1 MIVRLVGRLK
11 GIFLGLCALALV
23 TAGSAGAATWWHPP
37 QQLTWYWQLSGTPKI
52 EPVMAIDIDGF
63 DNGASEVAA
72 LHAVGQR
79 AICYIDVGTAEN
91 WRPDY
96 GKFPASVMGASNGWP
111 GENWLNV
118 ADLATLEPI
127 MTARFEM
134 CQAAG
139 YDAVEPDNMD
149 GYENSTGFPIT
160 AAQQATYDEWVAQEV
175 HSLGMAVFEKNDSDQ
190 ASTLEPYFDGVI
202 DEQCNEYSAC
212 SAYNPYLG
220 AGKPVLNA
228 EYTGGTS
235 FCAADNAAGIMGA
248 LYSINLDGSTYSPCF
263 GPSVTTPITSAPPPA
278 AGPPAAPAAAPVDRA
293 VPRMKIL
300 GRARL
305 TVVRGA
311 VRVTLACPA
320 RQSYCAGR
328 LTLRTA
334 RRVALGRHTSAVLTL
349 GARTFRL
356 AGGHRRTFTVKLAQR
371 ATQRLRSRAR
381 VAVVISVA
389 AQDKAGRHAT
399 IRRHLTLIFRT

>member
-1 MIVRLVGRLK
+1 
-11 GIFLGLCALALV
+11 
-23 TAGSAGAATWWHPP
+23 
-37 QQLTWYWQLSGTPKI
+37 
-52 EPVMAIDIDGF
+52 
-63 DNGASEVAA
+63 

-91 WRPDY
+91 WRSDY
-96 GKFPASVMGASNGWP
+96 GRFPASVLGSSNGWP

-127 MTARFEM
+127 MAARFGM

-149 GYENSTGFPIT
+149 GYENPTGFSIT
-160 AAQQATYDEWVAQEV
+160 AVQQAAYDEWIAQEV
-175 HSLGMAVFEKNDSDQ
+175 HSLGMAVFEKNDPDQ

-202 DEQCNEYSAC
+202 DEQCNQYSEC
-212 SAYNPYLG
+212 SAYNSYLS

-228 EYTGGTS
+228 EYSGGTS

-248 LYSINLDGSTYSPCF
+248 LYALALDGSTYSPCF
-263 GPSVTTPITSAPPPA
+263 GPSTTTPITGPPAPA
-278 AGPPAAPAAAPVDRA
+278 AGSPTAPAAASVDRA
-293 VPRMKIL
+293 VPRVKIL

-305 TVVRGA
+305 AVVRGA

-320 RQSYCAGR
+320 SQSYCAGR

-334 RRVALGRHTSAVLTL
+334 RRVSLGRHTSAFLVL

-356 AGGHRRTFTVKLAQR
+356 AGGHRRTLTVKLTRR
-371 ATQRLRSRAR
+371 AIRRLRSRAR

-389 AQDKAGRHAT
+389 AHDKAGRHAT
-399 IRRHLTLIFRT
+399 TRGRRTLIFST